1 MLKKLPDEIGHLQ
14 NLTSLGL
21 IGNKLEYL
29 PIPVTN
35 LPLLRALWLTQNQSH
50 PLVSFFLIINYV
62 LKTLL
67 TFIFYRY
74 RYRRKNWIQLDN

>member
-1 MLKKLPDEIGHLQ
+1 MTWLFFFLEIGSCVSLTILNLHNNMLRKLPDEIGHLQ

-50 PLVSFFLIINYV
+50 PLVSFHS
-62 LKTLL
+62 
-67 TFIFYRY
+67 
-74 RYRRKNWIQLDN
+74 